1 MVKQTHASI
10 ITPEE
15 LARGGHF
22 TACVISFF
30 DGMLDHHLALLNHAT
45 RLAQADASDVLIILC
60 AYDRK
65 HTTKDTLPRMLLSP
79 DERGQ
84 MLLDMGYP
92 NIMHLSVNPNY
103 NTHGKLPLPADS
115 GLLLKHCDVLIPGAD
130 TRLAPGFP
138 ELFSTLE
145 ELAGEHHARLD
156 DTFFQERFTAH
167 QAQVK
172 LISTGRVADFMKG
185 MGYAFPVSGFV
196 VKGNMIGH
204 TLGYPTANLRVTD
217 PLKTIP
223 AQGVYVGMVKVTDQW
238 HQAMINIG
246 IRPTLDMDNVTIEAH
261 LFGFDQDIYGERISI
276 SYMGRIRDEM
286 RFNSLGELKL
296 QLDKDKLRSREVL
309 AACLEDTT
317 ANAFVYQEPI
327 RWS

>member
-1 MVKQTHASI
+1 
-10 ITPEE
+10 
-15 LARGGHF
+15 
-22 TACVISFF
+22 
-30 DGMLDHHLALLNHAT
+30 
-45 RLAQADASDVLIILC
+45 
-60 AYDRK
+60 
-65 HTTKDTLPRMLLSP
+65 MLLSP

-103 NTHGKLPLPADS
+103 DAHGKLPLPADS
-115 GLLLKHCDVLIPGAD
+115 GILLKHCDVLIPGAD

-138 ELFSTLE
+138 ELFTALE
-145 ELAGEHHARLD
+145 ANAGEYKARLD
-156 DTFFQERFTAH
+156 KRLFHEPYTAH
-167 QAQVK
+167 QSQVD
-172 LISTGRVADFMKG
+172 LISGGKVAEFMNG
-185 MGYAFPVSGFV
+185 VGYAFPVSGFV

-276 SYMGRIRDEM
+276 SFMGRIRDEM

-296 QLDKDKLRSREVL
+296 QLDKDKVRSREVL

-317 ANAFVYQEPI
+317 TNAFVYREPI